1 MPVKL
6 RYGLIPLLIA
16 NWKVWTVPQFVNVNF
31 VPQKFRVLF
40 ANMVSLVWNVYL
52 STIDK
57 KSIKSNNNKE

>member
-1 MPVKL
+1 MPGRL

-52 STIDK
+52 STIEK